1 MRKIYPCSLIR
12 IIGIII
18 LSVVFGVSPLL
29 IIVLSVIEQKSVIY
43 LLFAVILEIIFLVE
57 LVCALKKKIVFNTD
71 CIYVPT
77 DKTFLLRKIQYEVK
91 AYYKDISDIKIII
104 SNRNSK
110 NKSEFG
116 MLTPMPYL
124 MIEQKNGKKEL
135 INLFYY
141 SKRQCY
147 KIIDDLKYMAELQGN
162 ELNVPSGK
170 ELIDDMIHYKN
181 FRRLN

>member
-1 MRKIYPCSLIR
+1 MRKVYPCSPIR

-18 LSVVFGVSPLL
+18 LSVVFGISPLL
-29 IIVLSVIEQKSVIY
+29 IIVLSVIEQKSVIC
-43 LLFAVILEIIFLVE
+43 LLFAVILEIIFLIE

-91 AYYKDISDIKIII
+91 GYYKDISDIKIII

-141 SKRQCY
+141 SKKQCY
-147 KIIDDLKYMAELQGN
+147 KIIDDLKYMVELQGN
-162 ELNVPSGK
+162 ELNIPSGK
-170 ELIDDMIHYKN
+170 ELIDDMIHNKN
-181 FRRLN
+181 SRRLK

>member
-1 MRKIYPCSLIR
+1 MSKVYPCSPIR

-43 LLFAVILEIIFLVE
+43 LLFAVILEIIFLIE
-57 LVCALKKKIVFNTD
+57 LVCSLKKKIVFNTD

-77 DKTFLLRKIQYEVK
+77 DKTFILRKIQYEVK
-91 AYYKDISDIKIII
+91 AYYKDISDIKIVIL
-104 SNRNSK
+104 NRNSK
-110 NKSEFG
+110 NKSELG

-124 MIEQKNGKKEL
+124 MIEQKNGEKEL

-141 SKRQCY
+141 SKKQCC

-162 ELNVPSGK
+162 KLNIPSGK
-170 ELIDDMIHYKN
+170 ELIDDMIHNKN
-181 FRRLN
+181 SRRLN